1 MERLYLDEFP
11 GLKYRIHL
19 VRENRVETL
28 NEPVSSLNRSDD
40 AYQYIRSG
48 LENKDREI
56 LVVILLDVKNAP
68 IGVNLVSI
76 GSLETSVAQPREIY
90 KAAILA
96 SAKSIILVHNHPSGN
111 PTPSKEDMKTT
122 RQVKEA
128 GDILGVTFLD
138 HIIVGRDCYCSMADQ
153 GYLQGR

>member
-19 VRENRVETL
+19 IGEGRRETPCGAVTA
-28 NEPVSSLNRSDD
+28 LNRSED
-40 AYQYIRSG
+40 AYHYIRSG
-48 LENKDREI
+48 LENKDREV
-56 LVVILLDVKNAP
+56 LVVILLDVKNVP

-76 GSLETSVAQPREIY
+76 GSLETSIAQPREIY

-111 PTPSKEDMKTT
+111 PTPSQEDMKTT
-122 RQVKEA
+122 RQVKQA

-153 GYLQGR
+153 GYLQRR